1 MYNSLKRK
9 MMKVNIKNIG
19 LSAMALLALVSC
31 SDVVDYKIPD
41 RTSNHGAPV
50 ISNIYD
56 VQDTGFVAPLSVGVL
71 NQMLH
76 IKGENLANVKRVRF
90 NDVEVDVR
98 QVYATTTD
106 AWVKIPRVVPTTQD
120 DELVYETN
128 VDSVKMTFPV
138 SIPSVKIDG
147 LKNEF
152 ALQGN
157 QVQINS
163 EYMDLYGF
171 SDTTETSPASVYIEN
186 IEASYRKELH
196 CDSCSEQFTSIV
208 IPEDCP
214 DNSLIHFTWHE
225 LSGDKTAAIP
235 YRMTNQLMFG
245 NFDGDL
251 GWWND
256 WGKGLVTDG
265 GNSGDP
271 KSLGY
276 NFLRIKG
283 AFDAWSWNST
293 GLGCSW
299 KWFDAS
305 AHPENYVLKF
315 EVCTNSSNPFNNYGD
330 NGTSGSKNGGYNIT
344 LQDGGAG
351 RCQFDPVSMGISNT
365 YGNWVTVTIPLKNVM
380 MGGSLP
386 AEDGE
391 LWVALELVMQPN
403 TADAWN
409 VDHSFGQFRIEPK
422 NY

>member
-1 MYNSLKRK
+1 
-9 MMKVNIKNIG
+9 MKVNIKNIG

-128 VDSVKMTFPV
+128 VDSVKMTFPI

-235 YRMTNQLMFG
+235 YRMTNQMMFG

-344 LQDGGAG
+344 LQDGGDG

-365 YGNWVTVTIPLKNVM
+365 YGNWVTVTIPLKDVM